1 MLATKERASVTTAKH
16 WFSPNETVGARDVSA
31 TMLEG
36 NRILQQKGDIKFPIP
51 PDKDFRT
58 AFTDAT
64 GQLFAGRPG
73 AADVAMQAVRA
84 YYTGKSSAE
93 GTRAGKSTRRA
104 CGRQSVHRWARWWIS
119 TDVAKS
125 WRHGGMSEGDFED
138 RAEAAFTTAARAAGL
153 PDSTVGNFGAFG
165 LAQSGENTFFVKS
178 GMSYLYKKDGTPLMI
193 RIDGSSQP

>member
-1 MLATKERASVTTAKH
+1 MLADFPEEPVVAYAGMLATKERASVTTAKH
-16 WFSPNETVGARDVSA
+16 WFSPMRLSARATSA

-36 NRILQQKGDIKFPIP
+36 NGFPAEGRYQV
-51 PDKDFRT
+51 PDPAGQGFPT

-64 GQLFAGRPG
+64 GQSLAGRPG
-73 AADVAMQAVRA
+73 AADVAMQASGQVD
-84 YYTGKSSAE
+84 
-93 GTRAGKSTRRA
+93 STRMRQAIRA
-104 CGRQSVHRWARWWIS
+104 SLGEVVDINGRGEVLAPW
-119 TDVAKS
+119 
-125 WRHGGMSEGDFED
+125 GMSEGDFED

-165 LAQSGENTFFVKS
+165 LAQSGENTFVKS